1 MELEMMENKTTK
13 IDEEID
19 IIAKKIL
26 AEIETA
32 NSKEISNASYVKKI
46 LQLSDL
52 QHTSLLF
59 NEIEH
64 VSAGSVCTTEK
75 KAVIKALLLSTWL
88 QRLYFI
94 IRASLMSLFG
104 TLITFFY
111 IMYFETINIY
121 QGILLGII
129 IFIVTLFITRMFD
142 RQIIKI
148 TKTIVRWL
156 AKHQDIR
163 DFIMNHF

>member
-1 MELEMMENKTTK
+1 MMKDETAK
-13 IDEEID
+13 IDKEID
-19 IIAKKIL
+19 VIANKIL
-26 AEIETA
+26 AEIEIA
-32 NSKEISNASYVKKI
+32 KSKEIADASYVKKI

-52 QHTSLLF
+52 QHTSHLF
-59 NEIEH
+59 NEIEN
-64 VSAGSVCTTEK
+64 VAAGSVCTTEK

-94 IRASLMSLFG
+94 IRAFLMSLFG

-121 QGILLGII
+121 QGIFLGMI
-129 IFIVTLFITRMFD
+129 IFVVTLFITRIFD
-142 RQIIKI
+142 GQIIKI

-156 AKHQDIR
+156 AKHQNIR